1 MQLQTKQ
8 IRTQAHMHLFV
19 CVCVCVLSFTR
30 VHIEKRQP

>member
-8 IRTQAHMHLFV
+8 IRTQSKMHLLAGI
-19 CVCVCVLSFTR
+19 CVCVLSFTR